1 MGEFQDG
8 TFHGSGTSR
17 FSDYVDCDLSHLG
30 EDDWDVFEGTH
41 DRHGQGGFHGHGT
54 LRYNHGV
61 TRFGE
66 GACLGSH
73 YSPPGIGG
81 WRCTPLK
88 CGIFKLDPSDP
99 RDVFG
104 CIGDVYTGDFKHS
117 LFHGR
122 GTYSFT
128 HPDTG
133 CTVSY
138 EADWLFGIR
147 VGGTPQLRS
156 PAVVTALPS
165 RPVHCETATFPT
177 FADIERQEAHCP
189 AGTAPQREEVSD
201 TSPNNNNG
209 DEGYNKRGQDQRPTK
224 TSLSEQKTAGE
235 GACRELCPNGPSTEQ
250 IMDAIGRS
258 SQEEQLLCFGTY
270 LPMETAASAS
280 TLLAAL
286 KDVLPARLSQ
296 ALHEEQQRQDVGCPH
311 LPVATT
317 SPNTQNDNHALALGS
332 YQTATRPEDG
342 HTSAAT
348 C

>member
-1 MGEFQDG
+1 MGEFRDG
-8 TFHGSGTSR
+8 NLHCSGILR
-17 FSDYVDCDLSHLG
+17 FSVYVDCDLSHLG
-30 EDDWDVFEGTH
+30 KEDWDIFEGTC
-41 DRHGQGGFHGHGT
+41 RHVGFHGHGM
-54 LRYNHGV
+54 LRYNLGT
-61 TRFGE
+61 TRFGD
-66 GACLGSH
+66 GGYSH
-73 YSPPGIGG
+73 SIRSPPGIAG
-81 WRCTPLK
+81 WRCTIYKHGNLSSQ
-88 CGIFKLDPSDP
+88 LLPSDS

-104 CIGDVYTGDFKHS
+104 CVGDVYTGDFKHN

-201 TSPNNNNG
+201 TSPNNTNG
-209 DEGYNKRGQDQRPTK
+209 DEGYNKRGQDQRPAK

-296 ALHEEQQRQDVGCPH
+296 ALHEEQQRQGVGCPP